1 MRDTSAG
8 AGKDDPYTESPRRYI
23 NKREGVR
30 HVLHAAIR
38 ALLSG
43 EDPFAIHLL
52 GQSAEKVL
60 IDLLENGGVKDPLFS
75 LLKPDMRSIFFDIY
89 RESYNF
95 LKHADRD
102 SDGKL
107 GVRNI
112 VGSNDLLLFT
122 CILRYGVL
130 FGSYTQHMSIFLR
143 FAGLLYPGIVDWDQW
158 PNLKNLL
165 KEATRGPLTRG
176 EATAITRLAMQ
187 QNPECQREAQQDLD
201 DVAIANSTKV
211 GEHWR
216 RES

>member
-8 AGKDDPYTESPRRYI
+8 AGKDDPYKDSPRRYI

-38 ALLSG
+38 AVLSD

-60 IDLLENGGVKDPLFS
+60 IDLLANEGLEDPLFS
-75 LLKPDMRSIFFDIY
+75 LLKPDMRSVFFDIY

-112 VGSNDLLLFT
+112 VGSNDLLLFI
-122 CILRYGVL
+122 CIVRYGVL
-130 FGSYTQHMSIFLR
+130 FGSYTQHMLIFLT
-143 FAGLLYPGIVDWDQW
+143 FAGLLFPGIVDWDQ
-158 PNLKNLL
+158 LTKNLH
-165 KEATRGPLTRG
+165 KEVTRGSTRG
-176 EATAITRLAMQ
+176 ELITYVRLAMQ
-187 QNPECQREAQQDLD
+187 QNPNCQREAQQDLD
-201 DVAIANSTKV
+201 DVTIANSTKV
-211 GEHWR
+211 E
-216 RES
+216 EQE

>member
-8 AGKDDPYTESPRRYI
+8 AGKDDPYKDSPRRYI

-38 ALLSG
+38 AVLSN

-60 IDLLENGGVKDPLFS
+60 IDLLANEGVEDPLFS
-75 LLKPDMRSIFFDIY
+75 LLKPDMRSVFFDIY

-122 CILRYGVL
+122 CIVRYGVL

-143 FAGLLYPGIVDWDQW
+143 FAGFHYPGIVDWHQF

-165 KEATRGPLTRG
+165 KEAARGSLTRG
-176 EATAITRLAMQ
+176 ELITYVRFAMQ
-187 QNPECQREAQQDLD
+187 QNPDCQREAQQDLD
-201 DVAIANSTKV
+201 DVTIANSTKV
-211 GEHWR
+211 E
-216 RES
+216 EQE

>member
-1 MRDTSAG
+1 MVRR
-8 AGKDDPYTESPRRYI
+8 PRA
-23 NKREGVR
+23 V
-30 HVLHAAIR
+30 
-38 ALLSG
+38 LSG

-60 IDLLENGGVKDPLFS
+60 IDLLENEGVEDPLFS
-75 LLKPDMRSIFFDIY
+75 LLKPDMRSEFFNIY

-130 FGSYTQHMSIFLR
+130 FGPYTQHMSIFLR
-143 FAGLLYPGIVDWDQW
+143 FAGLLYPGIVDWDEL
-158 PNLKNLL
+158 LKNLL

-176 EATAITRLAMQ
+176 ELITSMRFAML
-187 QNPECQREAQQDLD
+187 QNPDCQREVQQDLD
-201 DVAIANSTKV
+201 DVIIANSTKV
-211 GEHWR
+211 EEHWR
-216 RES
+216 REG

>member
-8 AGKDDPYTESPRRYI
+8 AGKDDPYTDSPRRYI

-89 RESYNF
+89 RRILQFS
-95 LKHADRD
+95 K
-102 SDGKL
+102 
-107 GVRNI
+107 
-112 VGSNDLLLFT
+112 T
-122 CILRYGVL
+122 C
-130 FGSYTQHMSIFLR
+130 
-143 FAGLLYPGIVDWDQW
+143 
-158 PNLKNLL
+158 
-165 KEATRGPLTRG
+165 
-176 EATAITRLAMQ
+176 
-187 QNPECQREAQQDLD
+187 
-201 DVAIANSTKV
+201 
-211 GEHWR
+211 
-216 RES
+216 

>member
-8 AGKDDPYTESPRRYI
+8 AGKDDPYKDSPRRYI

-38 ALLSG
+38 AVLSN

-60 IDLLENGGVKDPLFS
+60 IDLLENEGVKDPLFS
-75 LLKPDMRSIFFDIY
+75 LLKPDMRSVFFDIY

-122 CILRYGVL
+122 CIVRYGVL
-130 FGSYTQHMSIFLR
+130 FGSYTQHMLIFLT
-143 FAGLLYPGIVDWDQW
+143 FAGLLFPGIVDWDQ
-158 PNLKNLL
+158 LTKNLH
-165 KEATRGPLTRG
+165 KEVTRGSTRG
-176 EATAITRLAMQ
+176 ELITYVRLAMQ
-187 QNPECQREAQQDLD
+187 QNPNCQREAQQDLD
-201 DVAIANSTKV
+201 DVTIANSTKV
-211 GEHWR
+211 E
-216 RES
+216 EQE

>member
-8 AGKDDPYTESPRRYI
+8 KDDPYKDSPRRYI

-38 ALLSG
+38 AVLSD

-60 IDLLENGGVKDPLFS
+60 LDLLANEGVEDPLYS
-75 LLKPDMRSIFFDIY
+75 LLKPDMRSVFFDIY

-112 VGSNDLLLFT
+112 VGSNDLLLFI
-122 CILRYGVL
+122 CIVRYGVL
-130 FGSYTQHMSIFLR
+130 FGSYTQHMSMFLT
-143 FAGLLYPGIVDWDQW
+143 FAGLLFPGIVDWDQL
-158 PNLKNLL
+158 PKNLL
-165 KEATRGPLTRG
+165 KEVARGSRG
-176 EATAITRLAMQ
+176 ELITCVRLAMQ
-187 QNPECQREAQQDLD
+187 QNPHCQREAQQDLD
-201 DVAIANSTKV
+201 DVTIANSTKV
-211 GEHWR
+211 E
-216 RES
+216 EQE

>member
-1 MRDTSAG
+1 
-8 AGKDDPYTESPRRYI
+8 
-23 NKREGVR
+23 
-30 HVLHAAIR
+30 
-38 ALLSG
+38 
-43 EDPFAIHLL
+43 
-52 GQSAEKVL
+52 
-60 IDLLENGGVKDPLFS
+60 
-75 LLKPDMRSIFFDIY
+75 
-89 RESYNF
+89 
-95 LKHADRD
+95 
-102 SDGKL
+102 
-107 GVRNI
+107 
-112 VGSNDLLLFT
+112 
-122 CILRYGVL
+122 
-130 FGSYTQHMSIFLR
+130 MSIFLR

>member
-1 MRDTSAG
+1 LTGTYVRDAKRGRS
-8 AGKDDPYTESPRRYI
+8 KRRDPYKDPARRYI

-38 ALLSG
+38 AALSG

-60 IDLLENGGVKDPLFS
+60 IDLLENEGIKDPLFS
-75 LLKPDMRSIFFDIY
+75 LLKPDMRSVFFDIY

-95 LKHADRD
+95 LKHADQD

-107 GVRNI
+107 TRRAGGVRNI

-122 CILRYGVL
+122 SILRYGVL
-130 FGSYTQHMSIFLR
+130 FGSYTQHMWIFLK
-143 FAGLLYPGIVDWDQW
+143 FAGFLYPGIVDC
-158 PNLKNLL
+158 
-165 KEATRGPLTRG
+165 G
-176 EATAITRLAMQ
+176 EAITITRLAMQ
-187 QNPECQREAQQDLD
+187 QNPDCQREAQQDLD
-201 DVAIANSTKV
+201 DVTIANSTKV
-211 GEHWR
+211 EEYWR